1 MRLSDLP
8 PHLRIQAERQLS
20 ATAKSPP
27 AAAPR
32 EARQRPPVRVP
43 VPHIP
48 NSTESRYNIERLG
61 GMGLFE
67 GITFHVPSGR
77 YTPDWVYFAHGQTIC
92 VEVKGS
98 YRLGSQSGASAK
110 FKEAVSLF
118 PGITFVWA
126 KLEKDGTW
134 NIETIPPRPPLAA
147 PGCPSPAPV
156 RSPAPAPDHGPC
168 PAWHHD

>member
-8 PHLRIQAERQLS
+8 PNLRVQAERQLY
-20 ATAKSPP
+20 APAKTPP

-32 EARQRPPVRVP
+32 EARHRPPVRVP
-43 VPHIP
+43 APRVP
-48 NSTESRYNIERLG
+48 NRTESRFNDERLG
-61 GMGLFE
+61 GRGIYE
-67 GITFHVPSGR
+67 GITFNVPSGK
-77 YTPDWVYFAHGQTIC
+77 YTPDWVYYGMSSVIC

-110 FKEAVSLF
+110 FKEAVALH

-126 KLEKDGTW
+126 KLAKDGTW
-134 NIETIPPRPPLAA
+134 HCETIPPRPRPPAV
-147 PGCPSPAPV
+147 PDDSSRAPV
-156 RSPAPAPDHGPC
+156 HTPTRDPGPC